1 MSQQSNFR
9 NRAVV
14 ERAGVHY
21 RSTRHGVSPV
31 TRESQPS
38 PGLAAGAFS
47 LLAVVGVRARSD
59 AGAGAGQ
66 FHAHA
71 ARPRR
76 RGDAF
81 ITLLGGAAKLW
92 RSRAAF
98 SSRGEVVDLAS
109 QGVKR
114 PPKIPNHLR
123 PRLRRGAPCI
133 ASLL

>member
-21 RSTRHGVSPV
+21 RSIRHGVSPV

-76 RGDAF
+76 RGDRVMGWMAP
-81 ITLLGGAAKLW
+81 LRHLSAKLLSN
-92 RSRAAF
+92 RI
-98 SSRGEVVDLAS
+98 SSEWDHPWAR
-109 QGVKR
+109 
-114 PPKIPNHLR
+114 
-123 PRLRRGAPCI
+123 
-133 ASLL
+133 